1 MTVLVTG
8 GTGFVGSQLVRK
20 LVERGERVVAFDV
33 SINLKFMGDL
43 VDKVVFVQGD
53 ISGLDEVLDAV
64 KKHSVRCVYH
74 TGALLTGV
82 CEVVPLRAVR
92 VNAEGVANVLEAC
105 RLMDVEKVLFT
116 STAGVFTRGLTE
128 LDDDSPK
135 YPVTP
140 YGATKLMGELYG
152 LWYART
158 YGLDFRAVRYAL
170 VYGSGDPYAYHE
182 RSRIIE
188 NPAIGKPAEFPF
200 SSDRMGNWL
209 YVKDAAKALLELSD
223 AHDPKR
229 RIYNIGG
236 ENRSFQEVAYTV
248 RKFIPD
254 AVIRFTPKTSIGP
267 EGSTLNDR
275 YAREEIGWKP
285 SYTLEMG
292 VKETIDTTRERALY
306 SQGIRIRDR
315 LV

>member
-1 MTVLVTG
+1 MAVMVTG

-33 SINLKFMGDL
+33 SMNLKFMGDL
-43 VDKVVFVQGD
+43 VDKVQLVQGD
-53 ISGLDEVLDAV
+53 VSSLDEVLDPV
-64 KKHSVRCVYH
+64 KKHDVRCIYH

-92 VNAEGVANVLEAC
+92 VNAEGVANVLEAS
-105 RLMDVEKVLFT
+105 RLMNVEKVVFT
-116 STAGVFTRGLTE
+116 STAGVFSRGLPE

-135 YPVTP
+135 YPETP

-158 YGLDFRAVRYAL
+158 YGLDFRAVRYSL
-170 VYGSGDPYAYHE
+170 VYGPGDPYAYHE

-188 NPAIGKPAEFPF
+188 DPALGRPAEFPF
-200 SSDRMGNWL
+200 SSNRVGNWL
-209 YVKDAAKALLELSD
+209 YVKDAAKALLILSD
-223 AHDPKR
+223 VSRPKR

-236 ENRSFQEVAYTV
+236 ENRTFQEVADMV
-248 RKFIPD
+248 RRFIPD
-254 AVIRFTPKTSIGP
+254 AVIGFPPKTSAGR
-267 EGSTLNDR
+267 EGSALVDR
-275 YAREEIGWKP
+275 NARKEIGWKP

-306 SQGIRIRDR
+306 SQGVYIRDK

>member
-1 MTVLVTG
+1 MAVMVTG

-33 SINLKFMGDL
+33 SMNLKFMGDL
-43 VDKVVFVQGD
+43 VDKVHLVQGD
-53 ISGLDEVLDAV
+53 VSSLDEVLDPV
-64 KKHSVRCVYH
+64 KKHDVRCIYH
-74 TGALLTGV
+74 TGGLLTGV

-92 VNAEGVANVLEAC
+92 VNAEGVANVLEAS
-105 RLMDVEKVLFT
+105 RLMNVEKVVFT
-116 STAGVFTRGLTE
+116 STAGVFSRGLTE

-135 YPVTP
+135 YPETP

-158 YGLDFRAVRYAL
+158 YGLDFRAVRYSL
-170 VYGSGDPYAYHE
+170 VYGPGDPYAYHE

-188 NPAIGKPAEFPF
+188 DPALGRPAEFPF
-200 SSDRMGNWL
+200 SPSRVGNWL
-209 YVKDAAKALLELSD
+209 YVKDAAKALLILSD
-223 AHDPKR
+223 VSRLKR

-236 ENRSFQEVAYTV
+236 ENRTFQEVADMV
-248 RKFIPD
+248 RRFIPE
-254 AVIRFTPKTSIGP
+254 AVIGFSPKTSAGR
-267 EGSTLNDR
+267 EGSALVDR
-275 YAREEIGWKP
+275 NAREEIGWKP

-292 VKETIDTTRERALY
+292 VKETIDITRERALY
-306 SQGIRIRDR
+306 SQGVYIRDK